1 MNLNQLCCANRM
13 VLFARSVTGVS
24 KTILPCEVSLPTSDI
39 FISYSRTDRS
49 FAKHLARCLEEEGF
63 SVWWDAALHAG
74 ESFDEVIEAQLRAA
88 RVVVVLWSKR
98 SVASRWVRAEATLAD
113 RMNKLAPVLIED
125 CDRPIIFELIH
136 STDLI
141 EWSGELDD
149 PTWRGFV
156 EDLKH
161 ARDRHS
167 EAKIEARPKA
177 APRSFGGK
185 PAPSASK
192 YAPAPVPAPAPAA
205 SIEAPAP
212 VLEKPREKKTHLVA
226 EETRT
231 GHYAKPE
238 PAVDLLG
245 ADFHCLELVQGSA
258 VLKRHVVSPA
268 GLRIG
273 RTAPADV
280 ILPDPAVSRAH
291 CIVEL
296 ADDRLRVTDLRSTNG
311 TFIDGTRVEGSAFL
325 EVGAT
330 LRIGSASLRHAVR
343 GPTDD

>member
-1 MNLNQLCCANRM
+1 M
-13 VLFARSVTGVS
+13 
-24 KTILPCEVSLPTSDI
+24 PTSDI

-49 FAKHLARCLEEEGF
+49 FAKHLANCLEDEGF

-113 RMNKLAPVLIED
+113 RMNKLAPVLIEE

-149 PTWRGFV
+149 PTWREFV

-161 ARDRHS
+161 ARDRHK
-167 EAKIEARPKA
+167 EVKVEPPQKGPA
-177 APRSFGGK
+177 RSFGGK
-185 PAPSASK
+185 PAAGAKSDAR
-192 YAPAPVPAPAPAA
+192 APAPAPAQPA
-205 SIEAPAP
+205 PVEAPAR
-212 VLEKPREKKTHLVA
+212 VLEKPREKITHLVT

-231 GHYAKPE
+231 GQYAGPE

-245 ADFHCLELVQGSA
+245 ADYHCLELVDGSE
-258 VLKRHVVSPA
+258 VRQRHVVSPA

-273 RTAPADV
+273 RTAPADIV
-280 ILPDPAVSRAH
+280 LPDPAVSRAH

-311 TFIDGTRVEGSAFL
+311 TFINGTRIDGSAFL

-330 LRIGSASLRHAVR
+330 LRVGSASLRHAVR
-343 GPTDD
+343 GQAED